1 MTDSLSGPERAVTL
15 FEALGQVEQLR
26 QENTVQ
32 AKVQYQQQ
40 REALLAQIREHFTE
54 QLRQTNGVLTGEILQ
69 QADRFYLPGLATFLA
84 EVLLVEPGELRRLLA
99 RKRTLE
105 CERCPHPFTVVEPR
119 TTTGY
124 STSHRRLCDDCQELQ
139 TEEYQVDRERAAG
152 DRQRAVAFDAVL
164 MRKKNPLSLPEFT
177 AHLEMLARYW
187 LDQNIYQAC
196 LRDPDR
202 GHGMGLFAD
211 ILGAYPVGGGCM
223 VCGATPVRMF
233 WTRDNELPEDYPLA
247 GLLDER
253 ERQHEQHHM
262 RHPYYDDLDS
272 ELTFPSVVR
281 PAQLAWRLEPQEFF
295 SGIPHFPLRDMPLL
309 LLCDDCASL
318 AQHTHIEARQGV
330 YFAPAAGDD

>member
-1 MTDSLSGPERAVTL
+1 
-15 FEALGQVEQLR
+15 
-26 QENTVQ
+26 
-32 AKVQYQQQ
+32 
-40 REALLAQIREHFTE
+40 
-54 QLRQTNGVLTGEILQ
+54 
-69 QADRFYLPGLATFLA
+69 
-84 EVLLVEPGELRRLLA
+84 
-99 RKRTLE
+99 
-105 CERCPHPFTVVEPR
+105 VEPR

-233 WTRDNELPEDYPLA
+233 WTRDNELPEDYPLSFTCQRVGITLFHVDRVCISDLVIQGFQLDGVNA
-247 GLLDER
+247 YNSVRDLMLERVTCRGNGRSGLA
-253 ERQHEQHHM
+253 
-262 RHPYYDDLDS
+262 
-272 ELTFPSVVR
+272 VG
-281 PAQLAWRLEPQEFF
+281 A
-295 SGIPHFPLRDMPLL
+295 
-309 LLCDDCASL
+309 ASL
-318 AQHTHIEARQGV
+318 VHLGSSLVGNNGEAQVLALPMAELHVRDTQLLSNTAPGLVNQGARAYLDGKPIPDGIDQRS
-330 YFAPAAGDD
+330 AKP